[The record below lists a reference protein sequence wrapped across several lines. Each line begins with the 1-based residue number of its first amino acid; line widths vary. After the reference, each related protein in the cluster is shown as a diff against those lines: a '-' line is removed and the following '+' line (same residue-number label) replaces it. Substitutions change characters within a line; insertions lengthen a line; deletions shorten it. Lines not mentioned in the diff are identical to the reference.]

1 MQTLKQLIEIN
12 LEGEVAPEVRE
23 RLEKDIRNLAEVSNN
38 NWLKDQ
44 FRLVQNVEQL
54 LLFSNPEAM
63 K

>member
-1 MQTLKQLIEIN
+1 MQTLKQLIEMN